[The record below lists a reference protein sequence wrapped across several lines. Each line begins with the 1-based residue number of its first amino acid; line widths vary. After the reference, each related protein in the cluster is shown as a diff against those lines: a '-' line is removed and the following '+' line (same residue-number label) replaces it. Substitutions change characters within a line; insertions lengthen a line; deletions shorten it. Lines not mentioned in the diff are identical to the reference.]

1 MKLKRIVFSLVSLI
15 LLVLSALFVFRADK
29 ELSRIVTRHNGIYF
43 SEDSNLISLYAYH
56 GKKAFLENVREVTD
70 FADDCPLEVFVA
82 VPPRK
87 MDVLNKSLPDSFPF
101 DVSKSLFAVIKE
113 SVARYIDL
121 RSLFFDKSEYAGHL
135 YFKTDH
141 HWTSDGAYLA
151 YREIISA
158 LGQEPIK
165 EEDFEKILFTDTY
178 RGSDWSKLKKDD
190 VFDSIYLYYHE
201 SFSDMKV
208 TSVSFPFDD
217 ELNNTVQPSFYLTDR
232 KDSYDPYTV
241 YFGGNSAYI
250 RIEKEGERE
259 KLLVLR
265 DSFASALAPFLAC
278 HYDLVLID
286 PRFYPERIS
295 KAIER
300 EKPDKI
306 LIVEN
311 MGSFTENTIKL
322 NY

>member
-1 MKLKRIVFSLVSLI
+1 MKLKRIVFSLVAI
-15 LLVLSALFVFRADK
+15 IIIVLSALFTLRADK
-29 ELSRIVTRHNGIYF
+29 ELSRIVNRYNGIYF
-43 SEDSNLISLYAYH
+43 SEDNLISLYSYH
-56 GKKAFLENVREVTD
+56 GKESFSENVEEITD
-70 FADDCPLEVFVA
+70 FIEKCPLEVYVA

-87 MDVLNKSLPDSFPF
+87 MDVLKKFLPEQFPF
-101 DVSKSLFAVIKE
+101 GVANNFFDTIKE
-113 SVARYIDL
+113 SASNYIDL
-121 RSLFFDKSEYAGHL
+121 YSLLFNKSEYAGHL

-151 YREIISA
+151 YCEIISA
-158 LGQEPIK
+158 LGKEPIK
-165 EEDFEKILFTDTY
+165 EESFEKELFTDTY
-178 RGSDWSKLKKDD
+178 RGSDWSKLKKDEL
-190 VFDSIYLYYHE
+190 FDSIYLYYHE

-208 TSVSFPFDD
+208 TQVSFPFDS
-217 ELNNTVQPSFYLTDR
+217 EENNSVQPSFYLTDR
-232 KDSYDPYTV
+232 KNSYDPYTV

-250 RIEKEGERE
+250 RIENGKERE
-259 KLLVLR
+259 KLLVIR

-300 EKPDKI
+300 EKPDKV

-311 MGSFTENTIKL
+311 MGSFTENTIKIT
-322 NY
+322 Y